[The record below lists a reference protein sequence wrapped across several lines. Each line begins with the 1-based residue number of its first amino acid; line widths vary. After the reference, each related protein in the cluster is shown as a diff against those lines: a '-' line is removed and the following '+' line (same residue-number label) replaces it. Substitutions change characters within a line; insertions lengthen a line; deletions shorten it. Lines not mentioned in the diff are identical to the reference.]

1 MFEHLMVMQE
11 KNDKMI
17 DFIKRL
23 KQCIKWFL
31 QLELNYVE
39 EQGKIKKLLE
49 LAEKKCNDTGKLVL
63 CLINGDLFFYL

>member
-1 MFEHLMVMQE
+1 MFLQE

-23 KQCIKWFL
+23 KQCIKWFVH
-31 QLELNYVE
+31 LEANYVA
-39 EQGKIKKLLE
+39 EQEKNKKLLD

-63 CLINGDLFFYL
+63 

>member
-1 MFEHLMVMQE
+1 MSLQE

-31 QLELNYVE
+31 QLEANYAA
-39 EQGKIKKLLE
+39 EQEKMKKLLE
-49 LAEKKCNDTGKLVL
+49 LAEKKCNDTGMLLL
-63 CLINGDLFFYL
+63 CLTDLVMFFLDTL